1 MVTATGRQCAGGFFI
16 REVAWQVCFRFVSG
30 FLWVLVAPVFRLVFF
45 SVGSKKPVNFY
56 AGFLVLVL
64 IFRYAFVL
72 HLACGALQ
80 TLGF

>member
-1 MVTATGRQCAGGFFI
+1 MGIAIGRQCVGGFFM
-16 REVAWQVCFRFVSG
+16 REVAWQVCFKFSLG

-72 HLACGALQ
+72 HLMCRALQ
-80 TLGF
+80 AIGF

>member
-1 MVTATGRQCAGGFFI
+1 MVIATGRQCTGGFFM
-16 REVAWQVCFRFVSG
+16 REVAWRVCFRFVSG

-72 HLACGALQ
+72 YLMCRAGQYHR
-80 TLGF
+80 F

>member
-1 MVTATGRQCAGGFFI
+1 M

-56 AGFLVLVL
+56 AEFLVLVL

-72 HLACGALQ
+72 HLMCRAGKYRR
-80 TLGF
+80 F